1 MSGFLIGALVLLLGC
16 LIAVVRPLMRRGGP
30 PPASGEALALGVLRE
45 QRSELDA
52 DLAAGRLDATAHAQ
66 GLAELAQRLAAEGAT
81 ETVAMP
87 PVQPPRRAW
96 ALAVAILLPL
106 LAGGLYLKL
115 GNPAALNPANTQA
128 PEGVTPAQIEQMVV
142 GLAAKVKAN
151 PDDLE
156 GLQMLGRSYMVLGR
170 FKEAVA
176 AYETLAAKRPSAE
189 VYADWADALGSVD
202 SSKGLA
208 GEPEKL
214 IAKALQLDA
223 NNVKA
228 LALAGTVAFDRKDY
242 RTALVHWE
250 RMATQIDPQS
260 EMGQSA
266 QAMIQEARNR
276 ATQGATAES
285 STAPPALRATGHLSL
300 AAALKDKVAAGDTLF
315 VFARPAAGGP
325 PLAALR
331 FRAEDLPLDF
341 DFSMAQA
348 MMGATVDGKV
358 VIGARIS
365 KSGNAT
371 PSAGDLEGFTTEVAP
386 DAQGIAL
393 EIDTERK

>member
-1 MSGFLIGALVLLLGC
+1 MSGFLIGALALLLGC
-16 LIAVVRPLMRRGGP
+16 LLVLVRPLMRRSMP
-30 PPASGEALALGVLRE
+30 PPATGEALALNVLRE
-45 QRSELDA
+45 QRRELDA
-52 DLAAGRLDATAHAQ
+52 ELAAGRVDAAAHAQ
-66 GLAELAQRLAAEGAT
+66 GLAELAQRLAT
-81 ETVAMP
+81 EAAVDAAP
-87 PVQPPRRAW
+87 PPRVHAPRRAW
-96 ALAVAILLPL
+96 ALAVAMLLPL

-115 GNPAALNPANTQA
+115 GNPAALNPAHTQA
-128 PEGVTPAQIEQMVV
+128 PEGVTPAQIEAMVV

-170 FKEAVA
+170 FQEAVA
-176 AYETLAAKRPSAE
+176 AYEALAAKRPSAE

-202 SSKGLA
+202 SRKGLA

-242 RTALVHWE
+242 RSALVHWE

-276 ATQGATAES
+276 SGQAATGEAAV
-285 STAPPALRATGHLSL
+285 APALRAKGRLSV

-341 DFSMAQA
+341 DFAMAQA

-371 PSAGDLEGFTTEVAP
+371 PSAGDLEGFSAEVAP
-386 DAQGIAL
+386 DAQGLSL

>member
-1 MSGFLIGALVLLLGC
+1 MSGFLIGALALLLGC
-16 LIAVVRPLMRRGGP
+16 LLVLVRPLMRRSMP
-30 PPASGEALALGVLRE
+30 PPATGEALALNVLRE

-52 DLAAGRLDATAHAQ
+52 ELAAGRLDAAAHAQ
-66 GLAELAQRLAAEGAT
+66 GLAELAQRLATEAAEDTA
-81 ETVAMP
+81 AP
-87 PVQPPRRAW
+87 PQAHAPRRAW
-96 ALAVAILLPL
+96 ALAVALLLPL

-151 PDDLE
+151 PEDLE

-170 FKEAVA
+170 FQEAVA
-176 AYETLAAKRPSAE
+176 AYEALAAKRPSAE

-276 ATQGATAES
+276 SGQA
-285 STAPPALRATGHLSL
+285 APGEASAAAPALRAKGRLSV

-315 VFARPAAGGP
+315 VFARPVAGGP

-341 DFSMAQA
+341 DFAMAQA
-348 MMGATVDGKV
+348 MLGATVDGKV

-371 PSAGDLEGFTTEVAP
+371 PSAGDLEGFSAEVAP
-386 DAQGIAL
+386 DAQGLSL

>member
-1 MSGFLIGALVLLLGC
+1 MSGFLIGALVLLLAC
-16 LIAVVRPLMRRGGP
+16 LLAVVRPLMRRGGP

-66 GLAELAQRLAAEGAT
+66 GLAELAQRLAT
-81 ETVAMP
+81 EAVPDTASAP
-87 PVQPPRRAW
+87 REQAPRRAW
-96 ALAVAILLPL
+96 ALAVAMLVPL

-115 GNPAALNPANTQA
+115 GNPAALNPASTQA

-176 AYETLAAKRPSAE
+176 AYETLAGKRPSAE

-214 IAKALQLDA
+214 IAKALQLDG

-276 ATQGATAES
+276 STQASSSEP
-285 STAPPALRATGHLSL
+285 STAAPGLRAKGHLSL

-341 DFSMAQA
+341 DFAMAQA
-348 MMGATVDGKV
+348 MLGATVAGKV

-365 KSGNAT
+365 KSGNA
-371 PSAGDLEGFTTEVAP
+371 SASPGDLEGFSAEVEP
-386 DAQGIAL
+386 DAQGLSL

>member
-1 MSGFLIGALVLLLGC
+1 VSGFLIGALALLLGC
-16 LIAVVRPLMRRGGP
+16 LLVLVRPLMRRSMP
-30 PPASGEALALGVLRE
+30 PPVTGEALALNVLRE
-45 QRSELDA
+45 QRRELDA
-52 DLAAGRLDATAHAQ
+52 ELAAGRVDAAAHAQ
-66 GLAELAQRLAAEGAT
+66 GLAELAQRLAT
-81 ETVAMP
+81 EAAVDVAP
-87 PVQPPRRAW
+87 PPRVHAPRRAW
-96 ALAVAILLPL
+96 ALAVAMLLPL

-128 PEGVTPAQIEQMVV
+128 PEGVTPAQIEAMVV

-151 PDDLE
+151 PNDLE

-170 FKEAVA
+170 FQEAVA
-176 AYETLAAKRPSAE
+176 AYEALAAKRPSAE

-202 SSKGLA
+202 SRKGLA

-242 RTALVHWE
+242 RSALVHWE

-276 ATQGATAES
+276 SGQAATGEAAV
-285 STAPPALRATGHLSL
+285 APALRAKGRLSV

-341 DFSMAQA
+341 DFAMAQA
-348 MMGATVDGKV
+348 MLGATVDGKV

-371 PSAGDLEGFTTEVAP
+371 PSAGDLEGFSAEVAP
-386 DAQGIAL
+386 DAQGLSL

>member
-1 MSGFLIGALVLLLGC
+1 MSGFLIGALALLLGC
-16 LIAVVRPLMRRGGP
+16 LLVLVRPLMRRSMP
-30 PPASGEALALGVLRE
+30 PPATGEALALNVLRE
-45 QRSELDA
+45 QRRELDA
-52 DLAAGRLDATAHAQ
+52 ELAAGRVDAAAHAQ
-66 GLAELAQRLAAEGAT
+66 GLAELAQRLAT
-81 ETVAMP
+81 EAAVDAAP
-87 PVQPPRRAW
+87 PPRVHAPRRAW
-96 ALAVAILLPL
+96 ALAVAMLLPL

-115 GNPAALNPANTQA
+115 GNPGALNPANTQA
-128 PEGVTPAQIEQMVV
+128 PEGVTPAQIEAMVV

-151 PDDLE
+151 PNDLE

-170 FKEAVA
+170 FQEAVA
-176 AYETLAAKRPSAE
+176 AYEALAAKRPSAE

-202 SSKGLA
+202 SRKGLA

-242 RTALVHWE
+242 RSALVHWE

-276 ATQGATAES
+276 SGQAATGEAAV
-285 STAPPALRATGHLSL
+285 APALRAKGRLSV

-341 DFSMAQA
+341 DFAMAQA
-348 MMGATVDGKV
+348 MLGATVDGKV

-371 PSAGDLEGFTTEVAP
+371 PSAGDLEGFSAEVAP
-386 DAQGIAL
+386 DAQGLSL

>member
-1 MSGFLIGALVLLLGC
+1 MSGFLIGALALLLGC
-16 LIAVVRPLMRRGGP
+16 LLVLVRPLMRRSMP
-30 PPASGEALALGVLRE
+30 PPATGEALALNVLRE
-45 QRSELDA
+45 QRRELDA
-52 DLAAGRLDATAHAQ
+52 ELAAGRVDAAAHAQ
-66 GLAELAQRLAAEGAT
+66 GLAELAQRLAT
-81 ETVAMP
+81 EAAVDVAP
-87 PVQPPRRAW
+87 PPRVHAPRRAW
-96 ALAVAILLPL
+96 ALAVAMLLPL

-115 GNPAALNPANTQA
+115 GNPGALNPANTQA
-128 PEGVTPAQIEQMVV
+128 PEGVTPAQIEAMVV

-170 FKEAVA
+170 FQEAVA
-176 AYETLAAKRPSAE
+176 AYGALAAKRPSAE

-202 SSKGLA
+202 SRKGLA

-242 RTALVHWE
+242 RSALVHWE

-276 ATQGATAES
+276 SGQAATGEAA
-285 STAPPALRATGHLSL
+285 AAPALRAKGRLSV

-341 DFSMAQA
+341 DFAMAQA

-371 PSAGDLEGFTTEVAP
+371 PSAGDLEGFSAEVAP
-386 DAQGIAL
+386 DAQGLSL

>member
-81 ETVAMP
+81 ETVATP
-87 PVQPPRRAW
+87 PVQSPRRAW

-285 STAPPALRATGHLSL
+285 STAAPALRATGHLSL
-300 AAALKDKVAAGDTLF
+300 AAVLKDKVAAGDTLF

>member
-1 MSGFLIGALVLLLGC
+1 MSGFLIGALALLLGC
-16 LIAVVRPLMRRGGP
+16 LLVLVRPLMRRSMP
-30 PPASGEALALGVLRE
+30 PPVTGEALALNVLRE
-45 QRSELDA
+45 QRRELDA
-52 DLAAGRLDATAHAQ
+52 ELAAGRVDAAAHAQ
-66 GLAELAQRLAAEGAT
+66 GLAELAQRLAT
-81 ETVAMP
+81 EAAVDAAP
-87 PVQPPRRAW
+87 PPRVHAPRRAW
-96 ALAVAILLPL
+96 ALAVAMLLPL

-115 GNPAALNPANTQA
+115 GNPAALNPAHTQA
-128 PEGVTPAQIEQMVV
+128 PEGVTPAQIEAMVV

-170 FKEAVA
+170 FQDAVA
-176 AYETLAAKRPSAE
+176 AYEALAAKRPSAE

-202 SSKGLA
+202 SRKGLA

-242 RTALVHWE
+242 RSALVHWE

-276 ATQGATAES
+276 SGQAATGEAAV
-285 STAPPALRATGHLSL
+285 APALRAKGRLSV

-341 DFSMAQA
+341 DFAMAQA
-348 MMGATVDGKV
+348 MLGATVDGKV

-371 PSAGDLEGFTTEVAP
+371 PSAGDLEGFSAEVAP
-386 DAQGIAL
+386 DAQGLSL

>member
-45 QRSELDA
+45 QRGELDA

-87 PVQPPRRAW
+87 PVQSPRRAW

-106 LAGGLYLKL
+106 LAGGVYLKL

-176 AYETLAAKRPSAE
+176 AYETLAAKRPTAE

-371 PSAGDLEGFTTEVAP
+371 PSAGDLEGFTPDVAP